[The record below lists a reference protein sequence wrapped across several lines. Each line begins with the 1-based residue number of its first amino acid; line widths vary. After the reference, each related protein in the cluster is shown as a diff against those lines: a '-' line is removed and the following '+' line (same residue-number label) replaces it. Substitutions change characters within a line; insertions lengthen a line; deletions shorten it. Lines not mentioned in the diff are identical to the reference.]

1 MAKQTIEK
9 IHLTDEQLKNLKQA
23 FDKIKFKQDNIQLVL
38 NNFFDGLKEEEEQ
51 NWDEVAKMFG
61 AESNMQLLA
70 QKKHIDINW
79 VAGDVEL
86 IDDLPRG
93 EGLNT
98 SGFNAEE

>member
-1 MAKQTIEK
+1 M
-9 IHLTDEQLKNLKQA
+9 
-23 FDKIKFKQDNIQLVL
+23 
-38 NNFFDGLKEEEEQ
+38 KEEEEQ

-93 EGLNT
+93 ESLNT